1 MILWLRHVRAPQAVA
16 SAFLAT
22 LIVALLVAA
31 LPMEE
36 GTTLPIRSLWLAMT
50 LSVPVLFLFTVEDDW
65 DRLSVR
71 PVRRRRAALVAVA
84 ALSAGVASAVF
95 YPGNMWDSGAA
106 AMLRNCLGLIGAG
119 LLSLAFLPRWMI
131 WVTPT
136 VLGIASMAFSVPAE
150 PGTAMT
156 LWGALRMPGPVHTTG
171 GALDLSWPLCLA
183 VFVAGAA
190 VYVAGVVVPGRLTVA
205 RVGGRRGPLPGT
217 RPSSRPSSRRG
228 TRPSSRRRLSAGV
241 RRAMF
246 LPVVAAAVAVALWW
260 TPVVSV
266 GYWGGSLRLLLA
278 SYVPLTTL
286 FAAPVACACGVVAGQ
301 YRWRSS
307 VAVWETL
314 SDRGRPAVL
323 RSAVGTVCRAV
334 SVTAVVA
341 VAVLAV
347 VCVAG
352 ERADGVPWAAVG
364 SDLAGSTANAVAS
377 ILLVTAGAAV
387 GTVVGFHLRRIWVPP
402 LALIVTFILVVPV
415 FVMIRQQ
422 DIRPWGGDATAVC
435 DGVAPTVC
443 AQPRDRA
450 YLPSVAAAVREV
462 YSRSG
467 FRDELPDV
475 VKVVDSASAGPRVDG
490 APAVGLAGLRGVR
503 APGGVS
509 PSTIRDDLTDSLS
522 GACRPRDISTA
533 TPDQINLPMAS
544 DALDPYPE
552 PGSSVDPDVV
562 RESLR
567 KARECYR
574 LGTG

>member
-22 LIVALLVAA
+22 LVVALLVAA

-217 RPSSRPSSRRG
+217 RPSSRRG

-364 SDLAGSTANAVAS
+364 SDLAGSIANAVAS

-415 FVMIRQQ
+415 FGMIRQQ

-443 AQPRDRA
+443 A
-450 YLPSVAAAVREV
+450 
-462 YSRSG
+462 
-467 FRDELPDV
+467 
-475 VKVVDSASAGPRVDG
+475 
-490 APAVGLAGLRGVR
+490 
-503 APGGVS
+503 
-509 PSTIRDDLTDSLS
+509 
-522 GACRPRDISTA
+522 
-533 TPDQINLPMAS
+533 
-544 DALDPYPE
+544 
-552 PGSSVDPDVV
+552 
-562 RESLR
+562 
-567 KARECYR
+567 
-574 LGTG
+574 

>member
-217 RPSSRPSSRRG
+217 RPPSRPPPRRRRPQRRRG
-228 TRPSSRRRLSAGV
+228 GTWPG
-241 RRAMF
+241 
-246 LPVVAAAVAVALWW
+246 
-260 TPVVSV
+260 
-266 GYWGGSLRLLLA
+266 
-278 SYVPLTTL
+278 
-286 FAAPVACACGVVAGQ
+286 AAPA
-301 YRWRSS
+301 
-307 VAVWETL
+307 
-314 SDRGRPAVL
+314 
-323 RSAVGTVCRAV
+323 
-334 SVTAVVA
+334 
-341 VAVLAV
+341 
-347 VCVAG
+347 
-352 ERADGVPWAAVG
+352 
-364 SDLAGSTANAVAS
+364 
-377 ILLVTAGAAV
+377 
-387 GTVVGFHLRRIWVPP
+387 PP
-402 LALIVTFILVVPV
+402 P
-415 FVMIRQQ
+415 
-422 DIRPWGGDATAVC
+422 GDASPPV
-435 DGVAPTVC
+435 
-443 AQPRDRA
+443 
-450 YLPSVAAAVREV
+450 
-462 YSRSG
+462 
-467 FRDELPDV
+467 
-475 VKVVDSASAGPRVDG
+475 SAGPCS
-490 APAVGLAGLRGVR
+490 
-503 APGGVS
+503 S
-509 PSTIRDDLTDSLS
+509 PS
-522 GACRPRDISTA
+522 
-533 TPDQINLPMAS
+533 
-544 DALDPYPE
+544 
-552 PGSSVDPDVV
+552 
-562 RESLR
+562 SLR
-567 KARECYR
+567 PSPSPCGGPRSSR
-574 LGTG
+574 WGTGVGASACSSRVTSP